1 MNNMNME
8 SEVREIFLDDIIP
21 NRFQPRLSFDEKAM
35 GELAASI
42 KEHGVIQPLVLRRL
56 GDDKYEII
64 AGERRYKASKMAGLT
79 KVPAVIANLDDNQ
92 SAEVA
97 LVENIQRKDLTPIE
111 EAKSY
116 KNLLDRG
123 YLTQEQLAQRLGVS
137 QPVISNKMRLLNLSN
152 EVQDALLKEQI
163 SERHA
168 RSLLQLQDQNIQNQ
182 LLNKTLTERLT
193 VKQLDDLIRKDYLNS
208 ETSEEDD
215 IPLVDLVP
223 NINNIKNNS
232 VDISQILD
240 KQPAPSPTMN
250 EFMIN
255 NEVEPAPVVEPKE
268 ESNTNKFFNFLEEEG
283 ANMQTEEPK
292 NSSIQTEPVVETQST
307 SLDNISQVNQ
317 PGLVPNVSTIPV
329 AEPLNTNQGF
339 NFFDTAIPENA
350 NTIAPQVE
358 PAPVENNN
366 ITPALPEISIQAVPS
381 EVPTASP
388 VIEQPSNEVPT
399 ASPVVEQP
407 SNEGPTV
414 NPAIEQ
420 PPIIQSPLPIIENM
434 VDPVNMIDSINEV
447 KQQEEKIEL
456 QEKNITQAISIIRDA
471 KSKIENLGFIVDLE
485 EMDLDTQYQVSFK
498 IEKD

>member
-223 NINNIKNNS
+223 NINEIKNNS

-250 EFMIN
+250 EFMTN
-255 NEVEPAPVVEPKE
+255 NEVEPTPVVEPKE

-307 SLDNISQVNQ
+307 PLDNISQGNQ
-317 PGLVPNVSTIPV
+317 AGLVPNISVEPV
-329 AEPLNTNQGF
+329 DESSNINQGF
-339 NFFDTAIPENA
+339 NFFDTESLNPE
-350 NTIAPQVE
+350 TSQVE

-366 ITPALPEISIQAVPS
+366 IPPAIPEISIQAVPS
-381 EVPTASP
+381 EVPTTSP
-388 VIEQPSNEVPT
+388 VIEQSSNEVP
-399 ASPVVEQP
+399 S
-407 SNEGPTV
+407 V

-456 QEKNITQAISIIRDA
+456 QEKNITQAIGIIRDA